1 MPMYYGSDM
10 KKPCASV
17 PITDTKQA
25 KGLEIGEEVSVTLT
39 GIVKSIEGP
48 REEIMYKEDG
58 SESRMMP
65 GGFEIEIKS
74 LKVGTIESD
83 DKEKE

>member
-1 MPMYYGSDM
+1 MYYGNDM

-17 PITDTKQA
+17 PITDAKQA
-25 KGLEIGEEVSVTLT
+25 KGLEIGETVSVTIT
-39 GIVKSIEGP
+39 GTVKSIEGP
-48 REEIMYKEDG
+48 REEIMYKDEG

-65 GGFEIEIKS
+65 GGFEIEIKN

-83 DKEKE
+83 DEEKE